1 MTDYKETIFLP
12 KTSFAMKGNLRERE
26 PEMLK
31 YWQEQ
36 NIYAELRHRNRTL
49 HEQNKPREKFILHVG
64 PPYANGHIHVGHAF
78 NYILKDVLVRLNL
91 LQGKDVPIVP
101 GWDCHGLPIEWKI
114 EESYRAKG
122 QSKEDV
128 SLIEFR
134 AQCRTFAQSWIDIQ
148 REEFKRLGLIWD
160 WENPYSTMN
169 YESEAD
175 TIEKLLMF
183 LDNGSLYKGV
193 KPVMWSVVEKTAL
206 AEAEVEYEDKT
217 SCFVYVRFPLEIPS
231 SDISALSGS
240 SVIIWTTTPW
250 TLPGNRALSYGPHIT
265 YGLYQVKAVA
275 SDSMAQVGEKIL
287 IAIDLIQNCAET
299 LGITSYQEL
308 LTLEGNALKGLKAR
322 HPFHAQGYDF
332 EVPLIA
338 GDHVTVEVGTGFVHT
353 APGHGLED
361 FEVCK
366 IHGIAVPETVAEDG
380 TYYPHLPLFAG
391 QHIFKIDPVM
401 KDALQTAGCLIH
413 HGKIFHSY
421 PHSWRSKAPLIYRT
435 TPQWFIS
442 MDKTNLRDK
451 SLEAIEHVRW
461 VPTQGKNRIRGM
473 VESRPDWC
481 ISRQRAWGVPI
492 ALFVDKR
499 TGQPLNDPV
508 VNQRIVD
515 AVRQEGADAWF
526 MSPLERFLG
535 DNYDPED
542 FEQVKDILDVWF
554 DSGTT
559 QYFVL
564 EKRPELEF
572 PASLYLE
579 GSDQHRGWFQS
590 SLMVGC
596 GTKGHAPYKTVLTHG
611 FVLDEQ
617 GRKMSKSLGNVIAPE
632 KIIDSQG
639 AEILRLWVVSCDYTN
654 DLRIGPN
661 ILKHQE
667 DIYRRYRNTLR
678 YLLGALE
685 GFKEDE
691 IVPYEQMPELEKWVL
706 HRISLVQD
714 RFLKAVND
722 FELQNFYETLHF
734 FCTDIL
740 SAFYFDIRK
749 DCLYCDHPKDHKRR
763 AARTVMDLVFQA
775 LVHWLS
781 PVLCFTSEEAW
792 QSRYQGAK
800 GSLQF
805 STLPDFLTPKPHKS
819 HNQNLCG
826 TYEEWRND
834 ILAEK
839 YKQIR
844 SIRFGFT
851 SILEEARKSK
861 LIGSSLQAELLIYD
875 PEKSI
880 PESNEFWEELLIASK
895 VDISSDPDIKKRFTG
910 SHGSQTISLD
920 HHNLIKKITFDYSIN
935 LAPGS
940 KCQRCWKV
948 KLEVGQQSHSDI
960 CQRCDTTVTQLN
972 QGTCVNDQ
980 D

>member
-12 KTSFAMKGNLRERE
+12 KTSFAMKANLRERE
-26 PEMLK
+26 PEILK
-31 YWQEQ
+31 YWQQQ
-36 NIYAELRHRNRTL
+36 NIYERLQ
-49 HEQNKPREKFILHVG
+49 EQNQGREKFVLHVG

-91 LQGKDVPIVP
+91 LMGKDVPIVP

-114 EESYRAKG
+114 EESYRAQGK
-122 QSKEDV
+122 SKESV
-128 SLIEFR
+128 SLTEFR
-134 AQCRTFAQSWIDIQ
+134 QQCRTFAQQWIDIQ
-148 REEFKRLGLIWD
+148 REEFKRLGLLWD
-160 WENPYSTMN
+160 WKNPYSTMD
-169 YESEAD
+169 YSSEAA
-175 TIEKLLMF
+175 TIEKLFMF

-217 SCFVYVRFPLEIPS
+217 SHFVYVRFPLDTSGS
-231 SDISALSGS
+231 SDLFGA

-250 TLPGNRALSYGPHIT
+250 TLPGNRALSYGPEIT
-265 YGLYQVKAVA
+265 YGLYQVKEVT
-275 SDSMAQVGEKIL
+275 SESLAQVGEKIL
-287 IAIDLIQNCAET
+287 IATDLIENCAKT
-299 LGITSYQEL
+299 LGITSYQQL
-308 LTLEGNALKGLKAR
+308 LTLEGTALAGLKAR
-322 HPFHAQGYDF
+322 HPFHGQGYDF
-332 EVPLIA
+332 DVPLIA
-338 GDHVTVEVGTGFVHT
+338 GDHVTVDVGTGFVHT

-380 TYYPHLPLFAG
+380 TYYPHVALFAG
-391 QHIFKIDPVM
+391 QHIFKIDQGM
-401 KDALQTAGCLIH
+401 KEALQAAGALIH
-413 HGKIFHSY
+413 QGKIFHSY

-435 TPQWFIS
+435 TPHWFIS
-442 MDKTNLRDK
+442 MDKTHLRAK
-451 SLEAIEHVRW
+451 SLEAIEQVRW

-492 ALFVDKR
+492 PLFIDKR
-499 TGQPLNDPV
+499 TGQPLNDPA

-526 MSPLERFLG
+526 TSPPERFLG
-535 DNYDPED
+535 DGHDVQN

-564 EKRPELEF
+564 EKRPELDF

-596 GTKGHAPYKTVLTHG
+596 GTKGQAPYKTVLTHG

-654 DLRIGPN
+654 DLRVGPT

-685 GFKEDE
+685 GFTEAEK
-691 IVPYEQMPELEKWVL
+691 VSYNHMPELERWVL
-706 HRISLVQD
+706 HRLSLVQD
-714 RFLKAVND
+714 HFLKAVND
-722 FELQNFYETLHF
+722 YELQNFYEVLHF
-734 FCTDIL
+734 FCTDVL
-740 SAFYFDIRK
+740 SSFYFDIRK
-749 DCLYCDHPKDHKRR
+749 DVLYCDHPEDNMRR
-763 AARTVMDLVFQA
+763 SARTVMDLVFQA

-781 PVLCFTSEEAW
+781 PVLCFTAEEAW
-792 QSRYQGAK
+792 QSRHQHSQE
-800 GSLQF
+800 SLQF
-805 STLPDFLTPKPHKS
+805 STLPDFLTTS
-819 HNQNLCG
+819 SDI
-826 TYEEWRND
+826 WRNEE
-834 ILAEK
+834 LGQK
-839 YKQIR
+839 YQEIR
-844 SIRFGFT
+844 SIRLIFT
-851 SILEEARKSK
+851 AILEEARKSK
-861 LIGSSLQAELLIYD
+861 LIGSSLQAELLIHD
-875 PEKSI
+875 PENLI
-880 PESNEFWEELLIASK
+880 PEDNEFWEELLIVSK
-895 VDISSDPDIKKRFTG
+895 VKISSNSDIKSKFIGQSGT
-910 SHGSQTISLD
+910 QTINLD
-920 HHNLIKKITFDYSIN
+920 HKKITFDYCVN
-935 LAPGS
+935 LAPGE

-948 KLEVGQQSHSDI
+948 KQEVGQQPHADL
-960 CQRCDTTVTQLN
+960 CQRCDTVVDQLIGNEITQ
-972 QGTCVNDQ
+972 
-980 D
+980 